1 MPNIIDIILIVL
13 GVLIVLIS
21 AKKGI
26 ILTVFDLASGIISF
40 LMAKL
45 LSPYAAE
52 YIYANYVKNTVTAFL
67 SEKYQTASDGI
78 ANAVNGAAEFF
89 NFLPKGV
96 LEYAKE
102 AGFLNGDALSSE
114 IMSDITTVQELESN
128 IAAPVIT
135 ALLQVIS
142 FAVIVFVLAVALK
155 IAALFIS
162 KCIKKTTVAN
172 SLNIALGAVF
182 GVLKG
187 AVYIF
192 IIAAVINV
200 IALSSES
207 MASYAA
213 DSYICSFAG
222 KIIGL

>member
-1 MPNIIDIILIVL
+1 MPNVIDIILIVL
-13 GVLIVLIS
+13 AVLIILIS

-40 LMAKL
+40 LTAKL
-45 LSPYAAE
+45 LSPYAAD
-52 YIYANYVKNTVTAFL
+52 YIYANYVQSKVTAFL
-67 SEKYQTASDGI
+67 SEKYDMASEGI
-78 ANAVNGAAEFF
+78 SNAVNGAAEFF

-102 AGFLNGDALSSE
+102 SGFLNGDALSSE
-114 IMSDITTVQELESN
+114 VMSNITTVQELESN

-135 ALLQVIS
+135 ALLQIIS
-142 FAVIVFVLAVALK
+142 FAVIVFVLAVILK
-155 IAALFIS
+155 IAAAFIS
-162 KCIKKTTVAN
+162 KCIKKTTIAN

-192 IIAAVINV
+192 IIAAIINV
-200 IALSSES
+200 IALSSEN

-213 DSYICSFAG
+213 DSYICSLAG